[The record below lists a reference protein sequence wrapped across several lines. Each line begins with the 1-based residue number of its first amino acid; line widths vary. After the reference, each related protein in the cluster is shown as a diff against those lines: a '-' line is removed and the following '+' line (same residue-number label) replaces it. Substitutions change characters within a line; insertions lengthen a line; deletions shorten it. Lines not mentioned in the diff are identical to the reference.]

1 MIRHTGGLAV
11 GATSTRSRSSSWA
24 RLRAS
29 WIETI
34 PICDPSGP
42 TSRTCGARILSFTRA
57 STETRHYLLN
67 ERNGTKRLRLALK
80 GGESG
85 WNRPFK
91 EYRREGKTARTG
103 PAGPFSRAFPNELDR
118 LDVRSL
124 LSLGT
129 FHDVELYLLALGES
143 PVAVT
148 DDRRE
153 VNEHVVPIG
162 TSDETVALLVAEPLH
177 GALRQPVTS
186 LHFSADRPRLMR
198 RERSMAPSARQCD
211 FGEPRAPRGRRHERP
226 YHSGWSGRP

>member
-42 TSRTCGARILSFTRA
+42 TSRTSGARIRSFTRA
-57 STETRHYLLN
+57 STETRHHLLKEWN
-67 ERNGTKRLRLALK
+67 EALGNALK
-80 GGESG
+80 SETSR
-85 WNRPFK
+85 NPPLK
-91 EYRREGKTARTG
+91 EYRREGETARTG
-103 PAGPFSRAFPNELDR
+103 PRGPFSRAVPTELDR

-129 FHDVELYLLALGES
+129 FHDVELDLLALGES

-153 VNEHVVPIG
+153 VNEHVVPVG